1 MPAGIIH
8 ECTRLMRRFLWG
20 GSDVERKI
28 AWVKWS
34 DVCKLKA
41 FGGLGI
47 KDLATFNKAL
57 IGKWRWRFVTE
68 PNSFWCRVI
77 KSQLADGRCASPWW
91 RDVLSLCS
99 DDNWFDLGIKKSLG
113 EGDATRFWLEDW
125 LGSGHLEGRFHRLY
139 NLSQNKYATVKEV
152 GEWRQGIWE
161 WKFTWRRGLRGRE
174 LGWLDI
180 LLNTINIGCLREG
193 RPDRWLWEPG
203 EEGVYS
209 VNSAYSFLQVS
220 DSVDSDIDFQS
231 IWNGFAPSKVK
242 AFVWRMLLNRIPTKV
257 DLRRR
262 SAIPAAAN
270 LLCSLCNIEEES
282 CDHLFCTCARS
293 LDVWLAVHRWFGFVT
308 AVPSSSKSL
317 FSQFSFLA
325 RNKKQRLAE
334 MTVWMASCWSL
345 WLMRNSIIFSDG
357 VWDDDFVLDLIQV
370 RSWYWIKEK
379 VRGFYYSLFEWKT
392 SPLICLSSV

>member
-1 MPAGIIH
+1 MTNMITSK
-8 ECTRLMRRFLWG
+8 E
-20 GSDVERKI
+20 E
-28 AWVKWS
+28 
-34 DVCKLKA
+34 
-41 FGGLGI
+41 
-47 KDLATFNKAL
+47 
-57 IGKWRWRFVTE
+57 
-68 PNSFWCRVI
+68 
-77 KSQLADGRCASPWW
+77 
-91 RDVLSLCS
+91 
-99 DDNWFDLGIKKSLG
+99 DNWFDLGIKKSLG

-209 VNSAYSFLQVS
+209 
-220 DSVDSDIDFQS
+220 
-231 IWNGFAPSKVK
+231 VK